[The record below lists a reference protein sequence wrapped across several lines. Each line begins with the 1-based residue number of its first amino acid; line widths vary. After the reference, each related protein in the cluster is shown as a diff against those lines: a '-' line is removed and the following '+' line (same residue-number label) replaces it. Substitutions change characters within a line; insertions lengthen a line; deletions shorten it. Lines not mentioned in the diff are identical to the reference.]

1 MNRLIYF
8 IILENNSIYFVI
20 PTRKGSKGFPLK
32 NRKLID
38 FTLSEIP
45 SKFHEKTIVTTNDE
59 EIIKKISNTKIKILK
74 RKSELCGDD
83 ISIRDV
89 MIDVVEKFQLRENDI
104 IVMLYVT
111 YLGRK
116 FEEIMKIVNYFL
128 KKKVKTLT
136 CCVEPKSHPYLC
148 LYKKPVNKGEQVIK
162 HDLYRRQDYP
172 EVIELRHYVC
182 IFQVNE
188 VQRLNKNMYNEN
200 TIFYKITNDIDI
212 DYEEQFM
219 DYMSALNDE

>member
-8 IILENNSIYFVI
+8 VILENNSIYFVI

-45 SKFHEKTIVTTNDE
+45 SKFHEKAIVTTNDE

-148 LYKKPVNKGEQVIK
+148 LYKKSVNKGEQVIK